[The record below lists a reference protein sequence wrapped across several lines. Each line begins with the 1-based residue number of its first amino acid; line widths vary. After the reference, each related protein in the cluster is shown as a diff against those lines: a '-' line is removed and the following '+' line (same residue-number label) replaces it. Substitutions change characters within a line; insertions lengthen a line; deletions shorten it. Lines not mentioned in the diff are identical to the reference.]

1 MKFLGKCLWKCKLQ
15 IEELY
20 EMNFL
25 RLVRVTF
32 ELVNSYSLDHA
43 GTGQQ
48 YAIYRHAWLQ
58 ALCCTTHVSQYYLTS
73 FVQASVFLKNRAI
86 DLPLRHLLIFSAYGI
101 KTFD

>member
-25 RLVRVTF
+25 RLVSVTF
-32 ELVNSYSLDHA
+32 GLVNSYSLDYA

-58 ALCCTTHVSQYYLTS
+58 ALCCTTRVSQYHLTS
-73 FVQASVFLKNRAI
+73 FVQASVFFEESC
-86 DLPLRHLLIFSAYGI
+86 H
-101 KTFD
+101 